1 LRIVLDCETD
11 GLLHEVTTVWC
22 IAVMDVDT
30 ENVTTF
36 SPCHQGLDLSDFNS
50 WLVQNHVVEIIG
62 HNIIGYD
69 VPVLERLL
77 GVDFSKVGVID
88 TLVLSRLYDP
98 TRQSHSLKSWGI
110 ELNKHK
116 GDYNDWSKFTGEM
129 LEYCVNDIR
138 VTLAMYKVFDTE
150 DNSLS
155 TESVALEHRTAGAIG
170 RQTRRGWLLDERK
183 SMVLVAELQSE
194 IVNVT
199 AKVRE
204 TFKPLPVFVPLNH
217 PGQKKLNKDGSI
229 SARYQKQLDLG
240 AEWVDDV
247 WGYYDYPEFNLG
259 SRQQIGRYLQHFG
272 WKPKETTET
281 GLPVVNEKTLGEIT
295 DIPEA
300 ELINNYLMLQKRYA
314 QVTSWLK
321 ALSNDGRIRGYVNPC
336 GTVTGRMTHSKP
348 NLAQVPAVY
357 SPYGKECRS
366 LFVVPKGYKLVGMDA
381 SGLELRMLAHYM
393 NDKDY
398 TYEVLN
404 GDIHTANQRAA
415 GLESRDKAKTFIYA
429 FLYGAG
435 DGKIGEIV
443 GGTARQGKVL
453 KANFLNN
460 TPALATLRS
469 RVAKASGKGYLK
481 GLDGRR
487 IKVRSEHSALN
498 TLLQGAG
505 AVVMKQALV
514 HLEDYA
520 NKEGLDYNFI
530 GNIHDEIQTEVR
542 EDQATRF
549 GELAV
554 QAVVDTTETLNLRCP
569 LDAEYKIGN
578 NWADTH

>member
-1 LRIVLDCETD
+1 
-11 GLLHEVTTVWC
+11 
-22 IAVMDVDT
+22 MDVDT

-520 NKEGLDYNFI
+520 NKEGLDYHFI

>member
-1 LRIVLDCETD
+1 
-11 GLLHEVTTVWC
+11 
-22 IAVMDVDT
+22 MDVDT